1 MGSNITI
8 LALDL
13 ATSTGWAA
21 GKPCGSPTYGTFKIK
36 KGRPGQRFRQ
46 MAQEV
51 IALIQQFQ
59 PTHVAYEEQF
69 VGGKLTGPGLQTLF
83 GFRAAAMMA
92 CENQGIS
99 PESFTPSQIRS
110 HFLHSS
116 KLKRTEAKQETI
128 AQCRAIGWTP
138 ANDDEADALALWDF
152 RAFEL
157 DRNHC
162 NVGLFRNLPT

>member
-13 ATSTGWAA
+13 AESTGWAA

-46 MAQEV
+46 MAQEI
-51 IALIQQFQ
+51 IALIQQFE
-59 PTHVAYEEQF
+59 PTHVAFEEQF
-69 VGGKLTGPGLQTLF
+69 VGKKLTGAGLQTLF
-83 GFRAAAMMA
+83 GWRAAAMMA
-92 CENQGIS
+92 CENQGIA
-99 PESFTPSQIRS
+99 PEPYETSKIRT
-110 HFLHSS
+110 HFLYTSN
-116 KLKRTEAKQETI
+116 LKREEAKAETI
-128 AQCRAIGWTP
+128 AQCRAIGWNP

-152 RAFEL
+152 RAFSL

-162 NVGLFRNLPT
+162 NVGLFKNTT